1 MLGFNR
7 WHLVNF
13 LAAILGTVGIV
24 SLALIYFFP
33 APSSTITMAVGIKGG
48 NYELLVVP
56 YKEIIARHHVKL
68 ELRET
73 AGGWGN
79 VELLMDENSGV
90 QATFVQGGTRSGEPA
105 PGLLSLGRINYQI
118 YCVFYRATE
127 VLGDLT
133 ELKGKRIAVGPP
145 SIGARQIVDKVL
157 KVSGVTS
164 ENSTFLPV
172 QGQAAVNATIDGS
185 ADAAVLGL
193 ASDSPLIQS
202 LLRDPRVRLMSVT
215 DAEALTRLF
224 PFLTRMVFPRGVIDF
239 EKKIPAGDIVL
250 FASTNSVLIRNDLH
264 PAHIRLLAQA
274 LLETHRAPGLFQRAG
289 EFPIPTDTEF
299 PMAEGAIEFY
309 KNGPSFLDRYLPF
322 WITNYAKRFI
332 ALMATVIVIVLP
344 IFNLAPKL
352 YRWLVEYRL
361 GSIYLRLREIE
372 ANLQKDVTIAEV
384 SALEAELASVNRAIH
399 LLGVPKQHSDL
410 FFSIKSHLNLV
421 RINLGL
427 RRAELQ
433 SRRPKAV

>member
-1 MLGFNR
+1 VLGFNR
-7 WHLVNF
+7 WHLVIF
-13 LAAILGTVGIV
+13 LAAILCTVGIV

-33 APSSTITMAVGIKGG
+33 APPSTITMAVGIKGG
-48 NYELLVVP
+48 NYELLAVP
-56 YKEIIARHHVKL
+56 YKEIIARHHVEL

-172 QGQAAVNATIDGS
+172 QGQAAVNAINDGS

-224 PFLTRMVFPRGVIDF
+224 PFLTRMVVPRGVIDF
-239 EKKIPAGDIVL
+239 EKKIPASDIVL
-250 FASTNSVLIRNDLH
+250 FASTNSVLVRNDLN
-264 PAHIRLLAQA
+264 PALISLLAQA

-299 PMAEGAIEFY
+299 PMAESAVEFY
-309 KNGPSFLDRYLPF
+309 KNGPSFLHRYLPLWMVPHVQRLF
-322 WITNYAKRFI
+322 AFLLTAV
-332 ALMATVIVIVLP
+332 AVILP
-344 IFNLAPKL
+344 LNSYLPKL
-352 YRWLVEYRL
+352 YGWFVKSYMAKLYR
-361 GSIYLRLREIE
+361 RLRGIEIE
-372 ANLQKDVTIAEV
+372 LQTELTAPQVT
-384 SALEAELASVNRAIH
+384 ALQTELESIDRAARI
-399 LLGVPKQHSDL
+399 LPMRHSDL
-410 FFSIKSHLNLV
+410 FLSIKGLIIRTRTELATRLDEV
-421 RINLGL
+421 RS
-427 RRAELQ
+427 RAA
-433 SRRPKAV
+433 KVA